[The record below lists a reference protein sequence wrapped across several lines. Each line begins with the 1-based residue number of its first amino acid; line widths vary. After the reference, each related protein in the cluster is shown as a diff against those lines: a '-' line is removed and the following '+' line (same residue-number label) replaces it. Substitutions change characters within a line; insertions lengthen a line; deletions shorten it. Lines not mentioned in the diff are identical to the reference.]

1 MGNYSYEK
9 AHGENKK
16 AVEGD
21 GAGRISLKKE
31 IDQHVYQPLCRQSH
45 LTFGIL
51 KLQKFLSNE

>member
-21 GAGRISLKKE
+21 GEWEENKFVKGNRSACPPAPMPP
-31 IDQHVYQPLCRQSH
+31 VTSH
-45 LTFGIL
+45 
-51 KLQKFLSNE
+51 S